1 MTAAAPP
8 VSVPSRK
15 WTNPFAGIWRRPL
28 TAAALVVVLAVTLAV
43 ILAPLLAPHPPLA
56 QDLLHARGGPSASH
70 PLGTDDLGRDVLSR
84 LLHGGRPALLGVAV
98 AVSIYMVLGMSLG
111 ILAGYLRGWTD
122 RVIVAV
128 MDVMLSVPVV
138 ILMLAVLA
146 IFGQSNIAAMFTL
159 GVLSSAGLAR
169 VIRSSCIALRE
180 ELFVDAAKVSGLS
193 SARIMAR
200 HIFPGL
206 VGLLLVQVCLF
217 SGIALMVQ
225 TGLGFLG
232 LATPPPAPSW
242 GGMVGEA
249 SQVMQQTPYLL
260 FVSGGLIGLM
270 SIAFGLLGDGLRD
283 LDQDRRR
290 GTGGGRSR
298 RPVPAAA
305 AKHTPGRPDA
315 KHTAGASDAKHTAG
329 TSDTPPDAGVLA
341 VRDYSI
347 AFAAAQG
354 PRTVVD
360 SVSFT
365 VNAGEIFGLV
375 GESGSGKTVTGLSL
389 LGLLAPGGTV
399 TSGSAWLAGTR
410 ITGLPERELQRIR
423 GSEIALVSQEPMVAL
438 DPYFTI
444 GSQLG
449 EVIRRTGTVSGG
461 KEAVKERIRELL
473 SSVHLRDPDDVA
485 RRHPHELSGGMLQRV
500 AIAMALAGSPKV
512 LIADEPTTALDVTV
526 QAGILDLL
534 RTLRDE
540 RGMAIILITHDLGV
554 VADTCDRAIVMEK
567 GRIVE
572 EGSVEDIF
580 YRPQHPYTRK
590 LIDSTPSIARTEG
603 RIA

>member
-1 MTAAAPP
+1 MTAADAP
-8 VSVPSRK
+8 VSVRSRK
-15 WTNPFAGIWRRPL
+15 WTNPFAGILRRPL
-28 TAAALVVVLAVTLAV
+28 TAAALAVVLAITAAV

-56 QDLLHARGGPSASH
+56 QDLLHTRGGPSADH

-84 LLHGGRPALLGVAV
+84 LLYGGRPALLGVGV
-98 AVSIYMVLGMSLG
+98 AVSVYIVLGMSLG

-128 MDVMLSVPVV
+128 MDVMLSVPVI

-146 IFGQSNIAAMFTL
+146 IFSQSNVAAMLTL
-159 GVLSSAGLAR
+159 GVLSAAGLAR
-169 VIRSSCIALRE
+169 IIRSSCIALRE
-180 ELFVDAAKVSGLS
+180 ELFVDAARVSGLS
-193 SARIMAR
+193 PARIMAR

-232 LATPPPAPSW
+232 LATLPPAPSW

-249 SQVMQQTPYLL
+249 SQVIEQNPLLL
-260 FVSGGLIGLM
+260 FISGGLIGLM
-270 SIAFGLLGDGLRD
+270 SLAFGLLGDGLRD
-283 LDQDRRR
+283 LTQERRR
-290 GTGGGRSR
+290 GTGGRSR
-298 RPVPAAA
+298 RPVPVAVA
-305 AKHTPGRPDA
+305 TG
-315 KHTAGASDAKHTAG
+315 TAE
-329 TSDTPPDAGVLA
+329 TSHTPPDAGVLT

-347 AFAAAQG
+347 AFATAQG

-389 LGLLAPGGTV
+389 LGLLAPGGAV
-399 TSGSAWLAGTR
+399 TGGSAWLAGTR
-410 ITGLPERELQRIR
+410 ISGLPERELQRIR

-444 GSQLG
+444 GSQLS
-449 EVIRRTGTVSGG
+449 EVVRRTGSVSGG
-461 KEAVKERIRELL
+461 KDAVRQRVRELL
-473 SSVHLRDPDDVA
+473 TSVHLRDPDDLA

-534 RTLRDE
+534 RSLRDE
-540 RGMAIILITHDLGV
+540 HGMAIILITHDLGV
-554 VADTCDRAIVMEK
+554 VADICDRATVMEK

-572 EGSVEDIF
+572 EGAVEDIF
-580 YRPQHPYTRK
+580 YRPQHPYTKK
-590 LIDSTPSIARTEG
+590 LIDSTPSIATTES

>member
-15 WTNPFAGIWRRPL
+15 WTRFLAGIWHRPL
-28 TAAALVVVLAVTLAV
+28 AAAALAVVLAVTVAV

-70 PLGTDDLGRDVLSR
+70 PLGTDDLGRDMLSR
-84 LLHGGRPALLGVAV
+84 LLYGGRPALLGVGV
-98 AVSIYMVLGMSLG
+98 AVSVYIVLGMSLG

-146 IFGQSNIAAMFTL
+146 IFSQSNVAAMFTL
-159 GVLSSAGLAR
+159 GVLSAAGLAR
-169 VIRSSCIALRE
+169 IIRSSCIALRE
-180 ELFVDAAKVSGLS
+180 ELFVDAAKVSGLGP
-193 SARIMAR
+193 ARIMAR
-200 HIFPGL
+200 HIFPSL

-217 SGIALMVQ
+217 SGVALMVQ

-232 LATPPPAPSW
+232 LATPAPAPSW

-249 SQVMQQTPYLL
+249 SQVIQQNPSLL
-260 FVSGGLIGLM
+260 FITGGLIGLM
-270 SIAFGLLGDGLRD
+270 SLSFGLLGDGLRD
-283 LDQDRRR
+283 LTQDRRR
-290 GTGGGRSR
+290 GTSGRSP
-298 RPVPAAA
+298 RPVPLTV
-305 AKHTPGRPDA
+305 AKDA
-315 KHTAGASDAKHTAG
+315 VEGSE
-329 TSDTPPDAGVLA
+329 TPPETGVLT

-347 AFAAAQG
+347 SFATAQG

-360 SVSFT
+360 SVGFS

-389 LGLLAPGGTV
+389 LGLLAPNGRV
-399 TSGSAWLAGTR
+399 TGGSAWLSGNR
-410 ITGLPERELQRIR
+410 ISGLPERHLQRIR
-423 GSEIALVSQEPMVAL
+423 GREMALVSQEPMVAL
-438 DPYFTI
+438 DPNFTI

-449 EVIRRTGTVSGG
+449 EVVRRIGDVPGG
-461 KEAVKERIRELL
+461 KDAVRERIRELL
-473 SSVHLRDPDDVA
+473 TSVHLRDPDDVA

-534 RTLRDE
+534 RSLRDD

-580 YRPQHPYTRK
+580 YRPQHPYTKK
-590 LIDSTPSIARTEG
+590 LIESTPSIATTEG
-603 RIA
+603 RLA

>member
-1 MTAAAPP
+1 MTAADPP
-8 VSVPSRK
+8 VSVSSRK

-28 TAAALVVVLAVTLAV
+28 TAAALAVVLTVTVAV

-70 PLGTDDLGRDVLSR
+70 PLGTDELGRDVLSR
-84 LLHGGRPALLGVAV
+84 LLYGGRPALLGVGV
-98 AVSIYMVLGMSLG
+98 AVSVYIVLGMSLG

-122 RVIVAV
+122 RVIVAL
-128 MDVMLSVPVV
+128 MDVMLSVPAV
-138 ILMLAVLA
+138 IIMLAVLA
-146 IFGQSNIAAMFTL
+146 IFSQSNVAAMLTL
-159 GVLSSAGLAR
+159 GFLSAAGLAR
-169 VIRSSCIALRE
+169 IIRSSCIALRE
-180 ELFVDAAKVSGLS
+180 ELFVDAARVSGLS
-193 SARIMAR
+193 AARIMAR

-206 VGLLLVQVCLF
+206 VGLLLVQMCLF

-249 SQVMQQTPYLL
+249 SQVMEQSPSLL
-260 FVSGGLIGLM
+260 LISGGLIGLM
-270 SIAFGLLGDGLRD
+270 SVAFGLLGDGLRD
-283 LDQDRRR
+283 LTQDRRQ
-290 GTGGGRSR
+290 GTGSRSQ
-298 RPVPAAA
+298 RPVPVAV
-305 AKHTPGRPDA
+305 AKD
-315 KHTAGASDAKHTAG
+315 TAEA
-329 TSDTPPDAGVLA
+329 SDTPPDAGVLA

-347 AFAAAQG
+347 AFATPQG

-365 VNAGEIFGLV
+365 VNTGEIFGLV

-389 LGLLAPGGTV
+389 LGLLAPNGTV
-399 TSGSAWLAGTR
+399 TGGSAWLAGRR
-410 ITGLPERELQRIR
+410 ISGLPERDLQRIR

-438 DPYFTI
+438 DPNFTI
-444 GSQLG
+444 GSQLS
-449 EVIRRTGTVSGG
+449 EVVRRTGAVSGG
-461 KEAVKERIRELL
+461 KDAVGQRVRELL
-473 SSVHLRDPDDVA
+473 SSVHLRDPDDIA

-534 RTLRDE
+534 RSLRDE
-540 RGMAIILITHDLGV
+540 HGMAIILITHDLGV
-554 VADTCDRAIVMEK
+554 VADSCDRAIVMEQ

-580 YRPQHPYTRK
+580 YRPQHPYTKK
-590 LIDSTPSIARTEG
+590 LIESTPSIARTEG
-603 RIA
+603 RVA

>member
-1 MTAAAPP
+1 MTAADPP
-8 VSVPSRK
+8 VPVRSR
-15 WTNPFAGIWRRPL
+15 TRANPFTGIWRRPL
-28 TAAALVVVLAVTLAV
+28 TAAALALVLAITVAV

-56 QDLLHARGGPSASH
+56 QDLLHARSGPSASH

-84 LLHGGRPALLGVAV
+84 LLFGGRPALTGVAM
-98 AVSIYMVLGMSLG
+98 AVLVYAVLGMSLG
-111 ILAGYLRGWTD
+111 VLAGYLRGWTD

-128 MDVMLSVPVV
+128 LDVMLSVPAI

-146 IFGQSNIAAMFTL
+146 IFSQSNTAAMLTL
-159 GVLSSAGLAR
+159 GFLASAGLAR
-169 VIRSSCIALRE
+169 IIRSSCIALRE
-180 ELFVDAAKVSGLS
+180 ELFVDAAKVSGLGP
-193 SARIMAR
+193 ARIMAR

-206 VGLLLVQVCLF
+206 IGQLLVQVCLF
-217 SGIALMVQ
+217 SGIALAVQ

-249 SQVMQQTPYLL
+249 SQVMQQDPYLL

-270 SIAFGLLGDGLRD
+270 SVAFGLLGDGLRD
-283 LDQDRRR
+283 LQDDRRR
-290 GTGGGRSR
+290 GTGGRLR
-298 RPVPAAA
+298 RPLPATAPQGAA
-305 AKHTPGRPDA
+305 EAT
-315 KHTAGASDAKHTAG
+315 
-329 TSDTPPDAGVLA
+329 DTPPDAGVLV

-347 AFAAAQG
+347 AFATPQG

-360 SVSFT
+360 SVGFT

-389 LGLLAPGGTV
+389 LGLLAPGGAV
-399 TSGSAWLAGTR
+399 TGGSAWLAGTR
-410 ITGLPERELQRIR
+410 ITGLPERALQRIR

-438 DPYFTI
+438 DPNFTI
-444 GSQLG
+444 GSQLS
-449 EVIRRTGTVSGG
+449 EVIRRTGDVKGG
-461 KEAVKERIRELL
+461 KDAVRQRIRELL
-473 SSVHLRDPDDVA
+473 TSVHLRDPDDIA
-485 RRHPHELSGGMLQRV
+485 RRHPHELSGGMVQRV
-500 AIAMALAGSPKV
+500 VIAMALAGSPKV

-534 RTLRDE
+534 RSLRDE

-572 EGSVEDIF
+572 EGPVEDIF
-580 YRPQHPYTRK
+580 YRPRHPYTKK
-590 LIDSTPSIARTEG
+590 LIESTPSIATSEG

>member
-1 MTAAAPP
+1 MTAADPP
-8 VSVPSRK
+8 VNGPSRK
-15 WTNPFAGIWRRPL
+15 WAGPFAGIWRRPL
-28 TAAALVVVLAVTLAV
+28 TAAALVVVLAVTVAV

-56 QDLLHARGGPSASH
+56 QDLLHARGGPSAGH

-84 LLHGGRPALLGVAV
+84 LLYGGRPALLGVAT
-98 AVSIYMVLGMSLG
+98 AVLVYMVLGMFLG
-111 ILAGYLRGWTD
+111 IMAGYLRGWTD
-122 RVIVAV
+122 RVIVAL

-146 IFGQSNIAAMFTL
+146 IFSQSNTAAMITL

-193 SARIMAR
+193 SVRIMAR

-232 LATPPPAPSW
+232 LATPAPAPSW

-270 SIAFGLLGDGLRD
+270 SVAFGLLGDGLRD
-283 LDQDRRR
+283 LDQDRKR
-290 GTGGGRSR
+290 GTAGGRSR
-298 RPVPAAA
+298 RPVPVKVA
-305 AKHTPGRPDA
+305 G
-315 KHTAGASDAKHTAG
+315 HTAEASDTQ
-329 TSDTPPDAGVLA
+329 PDAGVLA

-347 AFAAAQG
+347 AFATAQG

-365 VNAGEIFGLV
+365 VHAGEIFGLV

-449 EVIRRTGTVSGG
+449 EVIRRTGTVQGG
-461 KEAVKERIRELL
+461 KEAVRQRTRDLL
-473 SSVHLRDPDDVA
+473 ASVHLRDPDDVA

-500 AIAMALAGSPKV
+500 AIAMALAGSPKL

-534 RTLRDE
+534 RSLRDE

-572 EGSVEDIF
+572 EGPVEDIF
-580 YRPQHPYTRK
+580 YRPEHPYTNK
-590 LIDSTPSIARTEG
+590 LIASTPSIVRTEG

>member
-1 MTAAAPP
+1 MTAADPP
-8 VSVPSRK
+8 VSVPSRR
-15 WTNPFAGIWRRPL
+15 WTSPVAGIWRRPL
-28 TAAALVVVLAVTLAV
+28 TAAALAVVLTITVAV

-56 QDLLHARGGPSASH
+56 QDLLHARGGPSVSH

-84 LLHGGRPALLGVAV
+84 LLYGGRPALLGVGV
-98 AVSIYMVLGMSLG
+98 AVSVYIILGMSLG

-146 IFGQSNIAAMFTL
+146 IFSQSNVAAMLML
-159 GVLSSAGLAR
+159 GFLSAAGLAR
-169 VIRSSCIALRE
+169 IIRSSCIALRE
-180 ELFVDAAKVSGLS
+180 ELFVDAARVSGLS
-193 SARIMAR
+193 AARIMTR

-249 SQVMQQTPYLL
+249 SQVMEQNPSLL
-260 FVSGGLIGLM
+260 LISGGLIGLM
-270 SIAFGLLGDGLRD
+270 SVAFGLLGDGLRD
-283 LDQDRRR
+283 LNQDRKR
-290 GTGGGRSR
+290 GTGGRSR
-298 RPVPAAA
+298 RPTPVAV
-305 AKHTPGRPDA
+305 AKD
-315 KHTAGASDAKHTAG
+315 TAEA
-329 TSDTPPDAGVLA
+329 SDTPQDTGVLA

-347 AFAAAQG
+347 VFGTAQG

-365 VNAGEIFGLV
+365 VGGGEIFGLV

-399 TSGSAWLAGTR
+399 TGGSAWLAGNQ

-423 GSEIALVSQEPMVAL
+423 GREIALVSQEPMVAL

-449 EVIRRTGTVSGG
+449 EVIRRIGDVPDGKDTVRL
-461 KEAVKERIRELL
+461 RIRELL
-473 SSVHLRDPDDVA
+473 TSVHLRDPDDVA

-534 RTLRDE
+534 RSLRDE
-540 RGMAIILITHDLGV
+540 RGMAIVLITHDLGV

-572 EGSVEDIF
+572 EGPVEDIF
-580 YRPQHPYTRK
+580 YRPEHPYTKK

>member
-1 MTAAAPP
+1 MTAADPP
-8 VSVPSRK
+8 VRVRART

-43 ILAPLLAPHPPLA
+43 LLAPLLAPHPPLA

-84 LLHGGRPALLGVAV
+84 LLYGGRPALLGVGV
-98 AVSIYMVLGMSLG
+98 AVSVYMVLGTSLG

-122 RVIVAV
+122 RVIVAL
-128 MDVMLSVPVV
+128 MDIMLSVPVV

-146 IFGQSNIAAMFTL
+146 IFSQSNVAAMVTL
-159 GVLSSAGLAR
+159 GILSSAGLAR

-180 ELFVDAAKVSGLS
+180 ELFVDAARVSGLS
-193 SARIMAR
+193 AARIMAR

-249 SQVMQQTPYLL
+249 SQVMEQSPMLL
-260 FVSGGLIGLM
+260 LISGGLIGLM
-270 SIAFGLLGDGLRD
+270 SVAFGLLGDGLRD

-290 GTGGGRSR
+290 GTGGRSR
-298 RPVPAAA
+298 RPVPVTV
-305 AKHTPGRPDA
+305 AKA
-315 KHTAGASDAKHTAG
+315 TAEA
-329 TSDTPPDAGVLA
+329 SDTPSDTGVLA

-347 AFAAAQG
+347 AFATAQG

-389 LGLLAPGGTV
+389 LGLLAPGGAV
-399 TSGSAWLAGTR
+399 TGGAAWLAGTR
-410 ITGLPERELQRIR
+410 ITGLAERELQGIR
-423 GSEIALVSQEPMVAL
+423 GSEIGLVSQEPMVAL

-449 EVIRRTGTVSGG
+449 EVIRRTGTVTGG
-461 KEAVKERIRELL
+461 KEAVRQRVRDLLTSVQLRE
-473 SSVHLRDPDDVA
+473 PDDVA

-534 RTLRDE
+534 RSLRDE

-554 VADTCDRAIVMEK
+554 VADICDRAIVMEK

-580 YRPQHPYTRK
+580 YKARHPYTRQ
-590 LIDSTPSIARTEG
+590 LIQSTPSITATEG

>member
-1 MTAAAPP
+1 MTAADPP
-8 VSVPSRK
+8 MSVHSRK
-15 WTNPFAGIWRRPL
+15 WTNPLAGIWRRPL
-28 TAAALVVVLAVTLAV
+28 TAAALAVVLAITVAV
-43 ILAPLLAPHPPLA
+43 VLAPLLAPHPPLA

-84 LLHGGRPALLGVAV
+84 LLYGGRPALLGVGV
-98 AVSIYMVLGMSLG
+98 AVSVYIVLGMSLG
-111 ILAGYLRGWTD
+111 ILAGFLRGWTD

-128 MDVMLSVPVV
+128 MDVMLSVPVA

-146 IFGQSNIAAMFTL
+146 IFSQSNVAAMLTL

-169 VIRSSCIALRE
+169 IIRSSCIALRE
-180 ELFVDAAKVSGLS
+180 ELFVDAARVSGLS
-193 SARIMAR
+193 PVRIMAR

-249 SQVMQQTPYLL
+249 SQVIEQNPSLL

-270 SIAFGLLGDGLRD
+270 SVAFGLLGDGLRD
-283 LDQDRRR
+283 LTQDRRR
-290 GTGGGRSR
+290 GSGGRSR
-298 RPVPAAA
+298 RPVPVAVAE
-305 AKHTPGRPDA
+305 
-315 KHTAGASDAKHTAG
+315 
-329 TSDTPPDAGVLA
+329 DAGEPSDKPSDGAVLA

-347 AFAAAQG
+347 AFATAQG

-389 LGLLAPGGTV
+389 LGLLAPGGAATG
-399 TSGSAWLAGTR
+399 GSAWLAGTR
-410 ITGLPERELQRIR
+410 INGLPERELLRIR
-423 GSEIALVSQEPMVAL
+423 GREIALVSQEPMGAL

-444 GSQLG
+444 GSQLS
-449 EVIRRTGTVSGG
+449 EVVRRTGDAAGG
-461 KEAVKERIRELL
+461 KDAVRQRVRELL
-473 SSVHLRDPDDVA
+473 TSVHLRDPDDVA

-534 RTLRDE
+534 RSLRDE

-554 VADTCDRAIVMEK
+554 VADICDRATVMEK

-572 EGSVEDIF
+572 EGPVEDIF
-580 YRPQHPYTRK
+580 YRPQHAYTKK
-590 LIDSTPSIARTEG
+590 LIQSTPSIATTEG

>member
-1 MTAAAPP
+1 MTAADPP
-8 VSVPSRK
+8 LNGPSRK
-15 WTNPFAGIWRRPL
+15 WAGPFAGIWRRPL
-28 TAAALVVVLAVTLAV
+28 TAAALVVVLTVTVAV

-56 QDLLHARGGPSASH
+56 QDLLHARGGPSAGH

-84 LLHGGRPALLGVAV
+84 LLYGGRPALLGVAI
-98 AVSIYMVLGMSLG
+98 AVIVYMFLGMCLG
-111 ILAGYLRGWTD
+111 VLAGYLRGWTD
-122 RVIVAV
+122 RVIVAL

-146 IFGQSNIAAMFTL
+146 IFSQSNVAAMITL

-270 SIAFGLLGDGLRD
+270 SVAFGLLGDGLRD
-283 LDQDRRR
+283 LDQDRKR

-298 RPVPAAA
+298 RPVPVTIA
-305 AKHTPGRPDA
+305 R
-315 KHTAGASDAKHTAG
+315 HTAEV
-329 TSDTPPDAGVLA
+329 SDTPPDEGVLA

-347 AFAAAQG
+347 AFATAQG

-360 SVSFT
+360 SISFT

-399 TSGSAWLAGTR
+399 TSGSAWLAGAR

-438 DPYFTI
+438 DPYFTV

-461 KEAVKERIRELL
+461 KAAVQQRIRELL
-473 SSVHLRDPDDVA
+473 TSVHLRDPDDVA

-526 QAGILDLL
+526 QAGVLDLL

-540 RGMAIILITHDLGV
+540 RGMAIVLITHDLGV
-554 VADTCDRAIVMEK
+554 VADSCDRAIVMEK

-580 YRPQHPYTRK
+580 YRPEHPYTRK
-590 LIDSTPSIARTEG
+590 LIESTPNIARTEG

>member
-1 MTAAAPP
+1 MTAADPP
-8 VSVPSRK
+8 VSVRARK
-15 WTNPFAGIWRRPL
+15 WTNPFAGVWRRPL
-28 TAAALVVVLAVTLAV
+28 TAAALAVVLAVTVAV
-43 ILAPLLAPHPPLA
+43 MLAPLLAPHPPLA

-84 LLHGGRPALLGVAV
+84 LLYGGRPALLGVGV
-98 AVSIYMVLGMSLG
+98 AVSVYICLGMSLG

-122 RVIVAV
+122 RAIVAV

-146 IFGQSNIAAMFTL
+146 IFSQSNVAAMITL
-159 GVLSSAGLAR
+159 GMLSSAGLAR
-169 VIRSSCIALRE
+169 IIRSSCIALRE
-180 ELFVDAAKVSGLS
+180 ELFVDAARVSGLG

-217 SGIALMVQ
+217 SGVALMVQ

-249 SQVMQQTPYLL
+249 SQVMEQSPYLL
-260 FVSGGLIGLM
+260 LVSGGLIGLM
-270 SIAFGLLGDGLRD
+270 SVSFGLLGDGLRD
-283 LDQDRRR
+283 LDQARKR
-290 GTGGGRSR
+290 GAGGPSR
-298 RPVPAAA
+298 RPVAVTA
-305 AKHTPGRPDA
+305 AKDTAETP
-315 KHTAGASDAKHTAG
+315 
-329 TSDTPPDAGVLA
+329 DTPPDAGVLA
-341 VRDYSI
+341 VRDYSV
-347 AFAAAQG
+347 AFATPQG
-354 PRTVVD
+354 RRTVVD

-423 GSEIALVSQEPMVAL
+423 GREMALVSQEPMVAL

-449 EVIRRTGTVSGG
+449 EVIRRTGAVPGG
-461 KEAVKERIRELL
+461 KHAVRQRVRELL
-473 SSVHLRDPDDVA
+473 TSVQLRDPDDVA
-485 RRHPHELSGGMLQRV
+485 RRHPHELSGGMVQRV
-500 AIAMALAGSPKV
+500 VIAMALAGSPKV

-534 RTLRDE
+534 RSLRDE
-540 RGMAIILITHDLGV
+540 RGMAIVLITHDLGV

-572 EGSVEDIF
+572 QGSVEDIF
-580 YRPQHPYTRK
+580 YRPRHPYTKK
-590 LIDSTPSIARTEG
+590 LIESTPSIARTEG

>member
-1 MTAAAPP
+1 MTAADPP
-8 VSVPSRK
+8 VSGRPRQRA
-15 WTNPFAGIWRRPL
+15 NPLAGIWRRPL
-28 TAAALVVVLAVTLAV
+28 TAAALAVVLTVTVAV

-56 QDLLHARGGPSASH
+56 QDLLHARSGPSGSH

-84 LLHGGRPALLGVAV
+84 LLCGGRPALLGVGV
-98 AVSIYMVLGMSLG
+98 AVSIYVILGMSLG

-128 MDVMLSVPVV
+128 LDVMLSVPVV

-146 IFGQSNIAAMFTL
+146 IFSQSNVAAMFTL
-159 GVLSSAGLAR
+159 GVLSAAGLAR
-169 VIRSSCIALRE
+169 IIRSACIGLRE
-180 ELFVDAAKVSGLS
+180 ELFVDAARVSGLS
-193 SARIMAR
+193 PARIMAR

-206 VGLLLVQVCLF
+206 VGQLLVQVCLF

-232 LATPPPAPSW
+232 LATPAPAPSW

-249 SQVMQQTPYLL
+249 SQVIQQSPSLL
-260 FVSGGLIGLM
+260 FITGGLIGLM
-270 SIAFGLLGDGLRD
+270 SLSFGLLGDGLRD

-290 GTGGGRSR
+290 GIGSGTR
-298 RPVPAAA
+298 RPAPLTA
-305 AKHTPGRPDA
+305 AKDTVE
-315 KHTAGASDAKHTAG
+315 
-329 TSDTPPDAGVLA
+329 TSDSVPDAGVLA

-347 AFAAAQG
+347 AFATAQG

-389 LGLLAPGGTV
+389 LGLLAPTGTV
-399 TSGSAWLAGTR
+399 TGGSAWLAGTR

-423 GSEIALVSQEPMVAL
+423 GREIALVSQEPMVAL

-449 EVIRRTGTVSGG
+449 EVVQRTGGVTGG
-461 KEAVKERIRELL
+461 KGAARQRVRELL
-473 SSVHLRDPDDVA
+473 TSVHLRDPDDVA

-500 AIAMALAGSPKV
+500 VIAMALAGSPKL

-534 RTLRDE
+534 RSLRDE

-572 EGSVEDIF
+572 EGTTEDIF
-580 YRPQHPYTRK
+580 YRPRHPYTKK
-590 LIDSTPSIARTEG
+590 LIDSTPSVAATEG

>member
-1 MTAAAPP
+1 MTAVDLP
-8 VSVPSRK
+8 VSTSPR
-15 WTNPFAGIWRRPL
+15 TRANPLAGIWHRPL
-28 TAAALVVVLAVTLAV
+28 TAAALAVIVLVTAAV

-56 QDLLHARGGPSASH
+56 QDLLQARGGPSANH
-70 PLGTDDLGRDVLSR
+70 PLGTDELGRDVLSR
-84 LLHGGRPALLGVAV
+84 LLYGGRPALLGVGV
-98 AVSIYMVLGMSLG
+98 AVLVYAVLGMTLG

-128 MDVMLSVPVV
+128 LDVMLSVPAI
-138 ILMLAVLA
+138 ILMLAILA
-146 IFGQSNIAAMFTL
+146 IFGQSNAAAMVTL
-159 GVLSSAGLAR
+159 GVLASAGLAR
-169 VIRSSCIALRE
+169 IIRSSCIALRE

-193 SARIMAR
+193 PARIMGR

-206 VGLLLVQVCLF
+206 VGQLLVQLCLF
-217 SGIALMVQ
+217 SGIALAVQ

-232 LATPPPAPSW
+232 LATPAPAPSW

-249 SQVMQQTPYLL
+249 AQVMQQNPYLL
-260 FVSGGLIGLM
+260 LVSGGMIGIM
-270 SIAFGLLGDGLRD
+270 SVAFGLLGDGLRD
-283 LDQDRRR
+283 LQEDRRR
-290 GTGGGRSR
+290 GTGGGPR
-298 RPVPAAA
+298 RPISAAPVEA
-305 AKHTPGRPDA
+305 AGEPSDRQSE
-315 KHTAGASDAKHTAG
+315 GA
-329 TSDTPPDAGVLA
+329 VLA

-347 AFAAAQG
+347 AFATAQG

-360 SVSFT
+360 SVGFT
-365 VNAGEIFGLV
+365 VKAGEIFGLV

-389 LGLLAPGGTV
+389 LGLLAPNGAV
-399 TSGSAWLAGTR
+399 TGGSAWLAGTR
-410 ITGLPERELQRIR
+410 ITGLPERELRRIR

-438 DPYFTI
+438 DPHFTV
-444 GSQLG
+444 GSQLS
-449 EVIRRTGTVSGG
+449 EVIRRTGAVSGG
-461 KEAVKERIRELL
+461 KDAVRQRVRELL
-473 SSVHLRDPDDVA
+473 TSVYLRDPDDVA

-534 RTLRDE
+534 RSLRDE

-580 YRPQHPYTRK
+580 YRPQHPYTKK
-590 LIDSTPSIARTEG
+590 LIESTPSIAPTEG
-603 RIA
+603 RTA